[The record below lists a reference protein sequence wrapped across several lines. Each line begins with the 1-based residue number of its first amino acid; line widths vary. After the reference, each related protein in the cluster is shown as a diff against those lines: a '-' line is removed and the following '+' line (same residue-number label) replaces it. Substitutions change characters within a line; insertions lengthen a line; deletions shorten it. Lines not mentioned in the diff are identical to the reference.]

1 MAGSTLERTHSRA
14 CGHKRAASRLA
25 KLLRLPALKQLTHLA
40 YNVFVRLLSR
50 NLAFVPPVTMKP
62 IAAADL
68 KKARA
73 LVLANATEL
82 LEDALFLLNDGRYAR
97 SYAITVLAREEMA
110 KLAMVVRAVYA
121 LNDHEQFDWDRF
133 YRRIKKHEAK
143 LEVFALVEII
153 ISTNLSQQVDKTAEL
168 RRLLSEPENRRKLN
182 EGKQDGFY
190 VSVAAEGVRLPSDVI
205 SDELARSLYH
215 RTRTMLEFFRS
226 GEETDPDTSV
236 FAGITDPYGK
246 IICLAE
252 DFIESPDSVVLPR

>member
-1 MAGSTLERTHSRA
+1 
-14 CGHKRAASRLA
+14 
-25 KLLRLPALKQLTHLA
+25 
-40 YNVFVRLLSR
+40 
-50 NLAFVPPVTMKP
+50 MKP

-97 SYAITVLAREEMA
+97 SYALTVLAREEMA
-110 KLAMVVRAVYA
+110 KLAMVVRAV
-121 LNDHEQFDWDRF
+121 LNAHEQFDWDRF
-133 YRRIKKHEAK
+133 DRRIKRHEAK

-153 ISTNLSQQVDKTAEL
+153 ISTNLSQQVEKKAEL
-168 RRLLSEPENRRKLN
+168 RRLLSEPENRRRLN

-190 VSVAAEGVRLPSDVI
+190 VSVSAKGVRLPSDVI
-205 SDELARSLYH
+205 FDELARSLYD

-236 FAGITDPYGK
+236 FAGITDLYGK

>member
-1 MAGSTLERTHSRA
+1 
-14 CGHKRAASRLA
+14 
-25 KLLRLPALKQLTHLA
+25 
-40 YNVFVRLLSR
+40 
-50 NLAFVPPVTMKP
+50 MKP
-62 IAAADL
+62 IAAVDL

-97 SYAITVLAREEMA
+97 SYALTVLAREEMA

-121 LNDHEQFDWDRF
+121 LNTHEQFDWDRF
-133 YRRIKKHEAK
+133 DRRIKSHEAK

-153 ISTNLSQQVDKTAEL
+153 ISTNLSQQVDKKAEL
-168 RRLLSEPENRRKLN
+168 RRLLSEPENRRRLN

-190 VSVAAEGVRLPSDVI
+190 VSVSAEGVRLPSDVI
-205 SDELARSLYH
+205 SAELARSLYH

-226 GEETDPDTSV
+226 GEETNPGTSV
-236 FAGITDPYGK
+236 FAGITDLYGK